1 MTNDTR
7 IAILIYPL
15 VQAVFF
21 GAGTI
26 AILTTS
32 LSALAMTLMPAMIAV
47 TALLSIPVALWIAP
61 RLRARFERRRPT
73 VHQ

>member
-21 GAGTI
+21 GTGTLV
-26 AILTTS
+26 ILTTS
-32 LSALAMTLMPAMIAV
+32 LSAFAMVLMPPMI
-47 TALLSIPVALWIAP
+47 LLTVVVAIPVARWIAP
-61 RLRARFERRRPT
+61 HLRARFERRRMLRR
-73 VHQ
+73 